1 MEYAR
6 TSLPVCLSVRSITT
20 IFRVDFSTYPRS
32 GGESHYLAEL
42 KYIDLGTHSITVDG
56 VPFTLNEGQM
66 MIYAPF
72 SFHDSAESSCA
83 RASIVSFETDGEE
96 FDELY
101 NRVITLNSVQR
112 KMISDIVDRGS
123 ELFTVAD
130 PKTGVVGMVPKAG
143 VDPLELQ
150 KLKNQLELFFLD
162 VYQTDKS
169 ALSNRR
175 IYRKDQFDALVVYMR
190 SRLCE
195 SITLDDIARDC
206 SMSVSKVKLI
216 FSEQC
221 DSSPIAYFISMKL
234 DEAKRLISETPMNF
248 TQISD
253 HLGFTSVHYFSKL
266 FKKKTGMTPSEYS
279 RSLLK

>member
-6 TSLPVCLSVRSITT
+6 TSLPVCLSVSSITT

-42 KYIDLGTHSITVDG
+42 KYIDRGTHSITVDG
-56 VPFTLNEGQM
+56 IPFTLNEGQI

-72 SFHDSAESSCA
+72 AYHDSIAPSSA
-83 RASIVSFETDGEE
+83 VASIVSFETDGEE
-96 FDELY
+96 FEELY
-101 NRVITLNSVQR
+101 NRVITLNSSQR
-112 KMISDIVDRGS
+112 QMISNIVDRGS
-123 ELFTVAD
+123 ELFTAAD
-130 PKTGVVGMVPKAG
+130 PETGVVGMVPKDG

-150 KLKNQLELFFLD
+150 KLKNQLEFFFLD

-175 IYRKDQFDALVVYMR
+175 IYRKDQFDGLVGYMR

-195 SITLDDIARDC
+195 NLTLDDIARDC

-216 FSEQC
+216 FAEQC
-221 DSSPIAYFISMKL
+221 GCAPISYFISMKL
-234 DEAKRLISETPMNF
+234 EEAKRLISETPMNF